1 MRVTRVDAALLYALN
16 AVALLISY
24 TALAD
29 FASRA
34 GLGDR
39 QAAAWPLVVDGLI
52 LAATRAV
59 VTFGA
64 HDARRYAWKLLGC
77 AAVVS
82 IAANATH
89 AALPPGPVHPAIAA
103 LVAAVPPVSALAMT
117 HLVVI
122 RARVRQDVVV
132 AHAPDASPHVEAAP
146 LLDAPAS
153 ADATDSSEVMP
164 VAVDDALDSVPRTQL
179 VTVTAPPDVSKSPG
193 DAPSE
198 VDVRQQVLDLYAQG
212 GVSGRAIARIVG
224 VSEAT
229 VRRYR
234 DAAQAEATA

>member
-1 MRVTRVDAALLYALN
+1 MRVTRFDAALLYALN

-29 FASRA
+29 FARRA
-34 GLGDR
+34 GLGTL

-59 VTFGA
+59 VTFGT

-103 LVAAVPPVSALAMT
+103 LVAAVPPVAALAMT
-117 HLVVI
+117 HLVVV
-122 RARVRQDVVV
+122 RARVRQD
-132 AHAPDASPHVEAAP
+132 ASATHALDASPQVEPAPSSDARSLDDAPDSRILAP
-146 LLDAPAS
+146 LDA
-153 ADATDSSEVMP
+153 
-164 VAVDDALDSVPRTQL
+164 
-179 VTVTAPPDVSKSPG
+179 VTAPTGAAEREPDALPDV
-193 DAPSE
+193 DAQPD
-198 VDVRQQVLDLYAQG
+198 VDARQRVLDLLAEG
-212 GVSGRAIARIVG
+212 KLSGRAIAQEVG
-224 VSEAT
+224 VGEAT
-229 VRRYR
+229 VRRWKR
-234 DAAQAEATA
+234 AEDATAA

>member
-1 MRVTRVDAALLYALN
+1 MRVTRFDAALLYALN

-34 GLGDR
+34 GLGDL

-103 LVAAVPPVSALAMT
+103 LVAAVPPVAALAMT
-117 HLVVI
+117 HLVVV
-122 RARVRQDVVV
+122 RARVRQDAAAVG
-132 AHAPDASPHVEAAP
+132 ALDASPQVEVASPRDEPAQVEATDRSGAVP
-146 LLDAPAS
+146 VAFDDAPQTLSPTQLHAVDAS
-153 ADATDSSEVMP
+153 ADATEPS
-164 VAVDDALDSVPRTQL
+164 VD
-179 VTVTAPPDVSKSPG
+179 APP
-193 DAPSE
+193 E
-198 VDVRQQVLDLYAQG
+198 VDLRQQVLDLYAQG
-212 GVSGRAIARIVG
+212 GLSGRAIAKIVG

-229 VRRYR
+229 ARRYR
-234 DAAQAEATA
+234 DAAQTQATA